1 MNIVYC
7 FIGKLPNYTIETVH
21 QLRLFYD
28 GPVYF
33 IVSDNES
40 DIAKALEHE
49 YKVTI
54 IKYESVKSI
63 EFTKTVEE
71 CYKRF
76 IICHDLKGREHLF
89 ICAFERFF
97 LLYNLMNSKKLTDV
111 FFVELDNLVY
121 EDPRKWT
128 RAFQSKPAAWMFD
141 NVGRCSSGVCYFKQ
155 SDILDKLNNHFLA
168 FIRTSPKLL
177 SEMSALWEFWE
188 AHKDSVQI
196 LPTHWTSTS
205 VSEIAYSE
213 YDKYE
218 SSIFDAAA
226 LGIFIGGIDPIRTKG
241 VLKKGIISTESA
253 INYGI
258 YEYEWRLD
266 DKKRNIP
273 YVLKKDTNQWLR
285 INNLHIH
292 SKHLIDCLS
301 KPCLSLVCGEF
312 NPKPC
317 CKNGMCMC

>member
-33 IVSDNES
+33 IISDHES
-40 DIAKALEHE
+40 DIAKTLEHE
-49 YKVTI
+49 YKVTL
-54 IKYESVKSI
+54 IKYESVKSTD
-63 EFTKTVEE
+63 FTKTVEE

-76 IICHDLKGREHLF
+76 IICHDLRGREYLF

-97 LLYNLMNSKKLTDV
+97 LLYNLMNSKKITDV
-111 FFVELDNLVY
+111 FFVELDNLIY
-121 EDPRKWT
+121 DDPRKWT
-128 RAFQSKPAAWMFD
+128 HAFQSKSAAWMFD
-141 NVGRCSSGVCYFKQ
+141 NTGRCSSGVCYFKHT
-155 SDILDKLNNHFLA
+155 DILNQLNNTFLN

-188 AHKDSVQI
+188 ANKESVQI
-196 LPTHWTSTS
+196 LPTHWKSAS
-205 VSEIAYSE
+205 VPEITYIE
-213 YDKYE
+213 YDNYE

-226 LGIFIGGIDPIRTKG
+226 LGIYIGGIDPIRTNG
-241 VLKKGIISTESA
+241 VLKKGLISTDSA
-253 INYGI
+253 INYGR
-258 YEYEWRLD
+258 YKYQWRRD
-266 DKKRNIP
+266 EKERNIL
-273 YVLKKDTNQWLR
+273 YVLNEDNNQWLR

-301 KPCLSLVCGEF
+301 KPCLSMVCAEF

-317 CKNGMCMC
+317 CTNSMCM